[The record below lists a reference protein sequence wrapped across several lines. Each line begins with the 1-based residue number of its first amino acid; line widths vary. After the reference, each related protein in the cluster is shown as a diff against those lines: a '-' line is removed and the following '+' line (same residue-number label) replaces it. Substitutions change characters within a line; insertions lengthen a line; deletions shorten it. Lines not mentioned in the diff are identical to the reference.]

1 MKCLMGLVTISLCVL
16 SSSCSDDATIWSAKV
31 DSPNGQLIATAQTV
45 QTSGPGNNSVG
56 TAVYLKQ
63 PLSSYPP
70 VMVLG
75 LSDESAYP
83 VGVTAVE
90 LHWQSNSK
98 LDVTYKAGATIEFQA
113 VKALGADISVHQV
126 SSQ

>member
-1 MKCLMGLVTISLCVL
+1 MKWFMGLVTISLCVL
-16 SSSCSDDATIWSAKV
+16 STSCSDDATIWSATV
-31 DSPNGQLIATAQTV
+31 NSPNGQLIATAQTI

-63 PLSSYPP
+63 PRSAYPP
-70 VMVLG
+70 VTVLG
-75 LSDESAYP
+75 FSNESAYP
-83 VGVTAVE
+83 TGVTAVE

-113 VKALGADISVHQV
+113 VRALGADISVHQA